1 MVAVRGL
8 VVVVPLVGSVPL
20 QPPEALQESAP
31 EALHSKVVEVPLVT
45 LLCLATSVI
54 AGLATW
60 LAVVLVLDEVL
71 LPVAE
76 GV

>member
-1 MVAVRGL
+1 MVAFRGL
-8 VVVVPLVGSVPL
+8 VVALPLTGWVPL
-20 QPPEALQESAP
+20 QPPEAVQDSAP
-31 EALHSKVVEVPLVT
+31 VAFHSKVVEVPLVT
-45 LLCLATSVI
+45 LLFWAARVI

-60 LAVVLVLDEVL
+60 LAVAFEEVL